1 MKQMTDAQTWILVAR
16 LDGTRS
22 WSLPASRVSLGQL
35 FAILDSR
42 VLLCPVTDCCDL
54 LVLTEPSSV
63 RREIQDVDTCASVLG
78 RGSFF
83 LSRGTFKMKYLEIEG
98 TTVHQ
103 SIKNIEVK
111 KKWSG
116 VSCTHLEQQCCTQP
130 NSWLL
135 EPSQE
140 TDFVKARTSL
150 YLTHCIWHIYSTV
163 ARYVCA
169 ILYSPL

>member
-1 MKQMTDAQTWILVAR
+1 MAR

-22 WSLPASRVSLGQL
+22 WSLPSSRVSLGQL

-63 RREIQDVDTCASVLG
+63 RREIQDVDTCASVFG

-111 KKWSG
+111 KK
-116 VSCTHLEQQCCTQP
+116 
-130 NSWLL
+130 
-135 EPSQE
+135 
-140 TDFVKARTSL
+140 
-150 YLTHCIWHIYSTV
+150 
-163 ARYVCA
+163 
-169 ILYSPL
+169 